1 GRLLHAGDVPVQHAG
16 GDIQGGRFAER
27 CQGFLLIGLGGAIVV
42 IGATLTGLL
51 VQPGGIPGAKIAAFI
66 ISFAGSAGL
75 WWIYFDRSAEESEQV
90 IAESADPGRLG
101 RSAYHLIHPVMVA
114 GIIVDAAAEEILLS
128 DPTAPAASLGWL
140 LLGGTALYI
149 AGHAA
154 FKAVVW
160 RTASWPRIAALAV
173 LALLGA
179 LAPHVSALVLA
190 LCTGAVVVG
199 VCLAD
204 YVWRPSAE
212 ASPPEIIGS

>member
-1 GRLLHAGDVPVQHAG
+1 M
-16 GDIQGGRFAER
+16 
-27 CQGFLLIGLGGAIVV
+27 

-51 VQPGGIPGAKIAAFI
+51 AQPGGIPGAKIAAFI

-90 IAESADPGRLG
+90 IAGSADPGRLG

-128 DPTAPAASLGWL
+128 DPTAPAASIGWL
-140 LLGGTALYI
+140 LLGGTGLYI

-160 RTASWPRIAALAV
+160 RTASWPRIA
-173 LALLGA
+173 A